1 MAQGGGAGDGGL
13 LAMIVDQDTATGML
27 LTGVGHV
34 DLRRRS
40 NFLIVDDSE
49 FLSIWGCLCTPRR
62 RIAPDIST
70 DFSHRKHNLN
80 HLNPPAPRPRP
91 PFAETPLATIE
102 DTFKDFTNRDDVS
115 VLLINQ
121 SIANTIR
128 HLLDAYTRPVPA
140 ILEVPSKDQPY
151 DPTQDSILARVKFM
165 FGEG

>member
-1 MAQGGGAGDGGL
+1 MAQGGASSQDGGL

-40 NFLIVDDSE
+40 NFLVVDD
-49 FLSIWGCLCTPRR
+49 
-62 RIAPDIST
+62 
-70 DFSHRKHNLN
+70 K
-80 HLNPPAPRPRP
+80 
-91 PFAETPLATIE
+91 TPLVNIE
-102 DTFKDFTNRDDVS
+102 DAFKDFTNRDDIS

-128 HLLDAYTRPVPA
+128 HLLDAYMRPVPA